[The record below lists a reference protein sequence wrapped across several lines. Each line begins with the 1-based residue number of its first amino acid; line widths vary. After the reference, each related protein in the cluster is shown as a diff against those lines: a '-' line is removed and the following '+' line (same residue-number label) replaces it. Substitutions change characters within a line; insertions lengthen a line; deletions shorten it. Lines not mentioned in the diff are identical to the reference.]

1 MQFKGS
7 LGKAARSAAKASPNR
22 VGEFLKPCGS
32 RVQVSYV
39 FLPVCASSHSKANK
53 SWLVGDSQR
62 HKNESLRSKQVNQ
75 LTWVRDSGES
85 RDHRMDGDH
94 CTVDCVEV
102 LDGAAVIPSRLFDR

>member
-1 MQFKGS
+1 MSFSQ
-7 LGKAARSAAKASPNR
+7 
-22 VGEFLKPCGS
+22 CG
-32 RVQVSYV
+32 
-39 FLPVCASSHSKANK
+39 SSHSKANNG
-53 SWLVGDSQR
+53 WLAAGDSQR
-62 HKNESLRSKQVNQ
+62 QKNASLRSKQVNQ